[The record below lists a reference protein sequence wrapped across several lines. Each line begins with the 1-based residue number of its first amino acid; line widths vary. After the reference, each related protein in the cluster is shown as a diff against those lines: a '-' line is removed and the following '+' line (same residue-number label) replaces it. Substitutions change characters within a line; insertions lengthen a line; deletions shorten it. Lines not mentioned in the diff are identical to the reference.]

1 MAKSSSNSSEQRRVM
16 APRIASVLYGVIAIM
31 TADLIVEPDRL
42 KYAESTWGVLLI
54 GLAMTNPHLRQGG
67 YQGS

>member
-1 MAKSSSNSSEQRRVM
+1 M

-54 GLAMTNPHLRQGG
+54 GLAMTLS
-67 YQGS
+67 GSKALPISVSVTQIRN

>member
-1 MAKSSSNSSEQRRVM
+1 M